1 MSGQNKPVNFEYP
14 FENVRGMLSA
24 PCLTA
29 FAQLGVLR
37 LNAKCGYIV
46 LSTCDPNGSIF
57 VLAESGTG
65 PSLRKTD
72 GYNDGLWNGVGAI
85 NKQADLVNEFLEIFK
100 QPQGAPKHIFIAD
113 ITGDSKYTQHFTM
126 TVNRI
131 RSMAIVPLKSLEYGA
146 IIGTYIVIDN
156 KPRECTTEAE
166 IEFLLDTATMITDY
180 LERECL
186 NSVQHQADK
195 MLKALGLFIEGG
207 SSLQDKQTKEEVWT
221 KKSFEQNLA
230 IDQKQMGSNDLT
242 KSRTHESTASH
253 TKQHIHLLQDNFY
266 NNICT
271 KSSTLCSKASKQEST
286 VKEMHSICRD
296 RKISNEFKNSH
307 SESKLKNSHSES
319 KLKKIMLNS
328 RPSLMRNISLASMDS
343 NFSDTTPSFEKHFIL
358 KTEVQSETTSSE
370 KLNLPSGSS
379 LTSDIKKV
387 FARASNLIRESISI
401 DGVVYF
407 NAAHSSSR
415 ASSHFKMDEI
425 SSMALRNKH
434 PLCLFA
440 DETSRHTSET
450 DFTGRCCE
458 ILGFSTN
465 ISSSLHGH
473 DAPDELLGFPLS
485 ILRKMLNHYPR
496 GLVFNFGDDGSLIE
510 PEEITHS
517 AQHDLSK
524 YIDAAEIHTIL
535 PKARSVFWLPL
546 WDQNCDR
553 WFSGCFIWSNYAT
566 ETLSSDQG
574 TTYLATFGNSTMAEI
589 SRLSAK
595 VLSKMKADFVS
606 NISHEL
612 RSPLHGV
619 LASVEF
625 LKDTQMRK
633 ILLDTIN
640 HVLDFSKVNP
650 KRKEEKNLLGLSKNK
665 FGIGDGSDDRTGKTD
680 ISIISEEV
688 IETIY
693 AGHFLTQ
700 SVFFKGNQHISQD
713 LSPEICPISVII
725 KIPFRQNWIYE
736 INKGAWRRILMNLFD
751 NAIRYTST
759 GFVTI
764 SLDVEDH
771 NDLSASKDLPPSTLI
786 LKIEDTGRGI
796 SPNFLKHQLYKPFT
810 QEDTLS
816 TGAGLGLS
824 IVKAI
829 VNDLSGTIVIHSEP
843 LNGTEVTVRLPLKQ
857 SSVPKKIIER
867 KMIMEVRARCEGL
880 KVQMIGFSRHP
891 DHREEP
897 SGNFSMEIMSIIKLQ
912 NSLEACLQDWFGL
925 QILASDQK
933 EIPPDLF
940 VILEGGLNDRPIQS
954 VLNTLGHQQGN
965 REKVAMILTNRCPN
979 NTNNIKMMGFRYFY
993 LHQSYGPHK
1002 IAKVLFQEYCNS
1014 KDATLHQLDMPS
1026 QGQAMGSPP
1035 PTQSSKLVW
1044 SPQTALDHSIHMTP
1058 KLSKELSPPIF
1069 STTSSFSISQRS
1081 IPTTISHPLSS
1092 PVKDQTPMISED
1104 IRVLLVE
1111 DNKINLRLLVAT
1123 MKKLKTAYATATN
1136 GLEALNTYKEYTGKF
1151 DAIFMDISMPVMSGI
1166 ESSKNIRTYERENNL
1181 NPVVLIALTGA
1192 ANESTRQEAF
1202 SNGIDI
1208 FLTKPVPM
1216 KALGNMLEVL
1226 SHEGRLA
1233 LLT

>member
-14 FENVRGMLSA
+14 FENVRGILSV

-29 FAQLGVLR
+29 FAQLGVIR
-37 LNAKCGYIV
+37 LNAKCGYIL

-85 NKQADLVNEFLEIFK
+85 NKQADLVNEFLETFK

-113 ITGDSKYTQHFTM
+113 ITEDSKYTQYFTM

-131 RSMAIVPLKSLEYGA
+131 RSMTIVPLKSLEYGSV
-146 IIGTYIVIDN
+146 IGIYIVIDN

-180 LERECL
+180 LERERL
-186 NSVQHQADK
+186 NSVRHQADK
-195 MLKALGLFIEGG
+195 MLKALGLFIEGE
-207 SSLQDKQTKEEVWT
+207 SSLQDKQSEEEGWT
-221 KKSFEQNLA
+221 KNSFEQNLA
-230 IDQKQMGSNDLT
+230 TGQKYMGSIDMARAET
-242 KSRTHESTASH
+242 HKSAASH
-253 TKQHIHLLQDNFY
+253 KKQDIHLQQNNFY
-266 NNICT
+266 NNIST
-271 KSSTLCSKASKQEST
+271 KPSTHCLKASKQEST
-286 VKEMHSICRD
+286 VKEMHGTWVD
-296 RKISNEFKNSH
+296 RKISNEFKNF
-307 SESKLKNSHSES
+307 HSES
-319 KLKKIMLNS
+319 KLKKIMTNS
-328 RPSLMRNISLASMDS
+328 RPSLMRDISLASMDS
-343 NFSDTTPSFEKHFIL
+343 NFSDTTPSFEKHFFL
-358 KTEVQSETTSSE
+358 KTQVQSETTSNE
-370 KLNLPSGSS
+370 NLNFPSGSS

-465 ISSSLHGH
+465 MSSSLHGH

-485 ILRKMLNHYPR
+485 ILRKMLNHYPH
-496 GLVFNFGDDGSLIE
+496 GLVFNFGDDGSLIK

-524 YIDAAEIHTIL
+524 YIDASEIHTIL

-553 WFSGCFIWSNYAT
+553 WFSGCFIWSNYPT

-574 TTYLATFGNSTMAEI
+574 ASYLATFGNSTMAEI

-650 KRKEEKNLLGLSKNK
+650 KRKEEKNFLGLSKNK
-665 FGIGDGSDDRTGKTD
+665 FGIRDGSDDRTGKTD

-693 AGHFLTQ
+693 AGHYLTQ
-700 SVFFKGNQHISQD
+700 SVFSKGNQNKSEDFSQ
-713 LSPEICPISVII
+713 EICPISVII

-759 GFVTI
+759 GFVII
-764 SLDVEDH
+764 SLDVEDPK
-771 NDLSASKDLPPSTLI
+771 DISASKDPPPSTLI
-786 LKIEDTGRGI
+786 LKIKDSGRGI

-810 QEDTLS
+810 QEDSLS

-843 LNGTEVTVRLPLKQ
+843 LTGTEVTVRLPLQQ
-857 SSVPKKIIER
+857 SSVPKKIFER
-867 KMIMEVRARCEGL
+867 KMIIEVRARCQGL
-880 KVQMIGFSRHP
+880 KVQMIGFGRHP
-891 DHREEP
+891 DHRVEP
-897 SGNFSMEIMSIIKLQ
+897 SGSFSMEITSIIKLQ
-912 NSLEACLQDWFGL
+912 DALEACLQDWFGL

-933 EIPPDLF
+933 ETQPDLF
-940 VILEGGLNDRPIQS
+940 VILEGGLNDMPIQS

-965 REKVAMILTNRCPN
+965 REKVAIILTNRCPN
-979 NTNNIKMMGFRYFY
+979 NTKNFKIMDFRYFY

-1002 IAKVLFQEYCNS
+1002 IAKVLFQAYCNS
-1014 KDATLHQLDMPS
+1014 KDATLHQLDTPL
-1026 QGQAMGSPP
+1026 QGQAMGSPS

-1044 SPQTALDHSIHMTP
+1044 SPQTALDHSIHMNP
-1058 KLSKELSPPIF
+1058 KLPKELSPPIF
-1069 STTSSFSISQRS
+1069 STTPSFNISQR
-1081 IPTTISHPLSS
+1081 PTPKTISLPSS
-1092 PVKDQTPMISED
+1092 FPVKDQAPMIRED

-1136 GLEALNTYKEYTGKF
+1136 GLEALNTYKEHTGKF

-1181 NPVVLIALTGA
+1181 SPVVLIALTGA

-1226 SHEGRLA
+1226 SHEGRSA